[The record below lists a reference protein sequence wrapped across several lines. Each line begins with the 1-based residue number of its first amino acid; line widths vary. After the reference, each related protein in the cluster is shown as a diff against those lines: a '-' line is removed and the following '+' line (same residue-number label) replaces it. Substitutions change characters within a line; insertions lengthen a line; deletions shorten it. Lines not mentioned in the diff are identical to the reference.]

1 MSIGCFMTWHE
12 KMVLELQHIKDG
24 VVSRIGL
31 PLLKRILREVQ
42 ISPNT
47 LWATERPRSFVLG
60 MIMITLYK
68 DMTSV
73 SFLKL

>member
-1 MSIGCFMTWHE
+1 MTWRE

-24 VVSRIGL
+24 VVSHIGL

-42 ISPNT
+42 ISPNA
-47 LWATERPRSFVLG
+47 LWATECPRSFVLG

-68 DMTSV
+68 DMTATSY
-73 SFLKL
+73 SEL